1 MDKPSRPYA
10 TQPTPEDWARFH
22 REVAPWYAAGH
33 RLADEHHDPRPED
46 ERHPHVAG
54 GPGYALALVAA
65 AGGIVVGLWA
75 LIVAL
80 DAIAGT
86 L

>member
-1 MDKPSRPYA
+1 MNRPEQPYA

-22 REVAPWYAAGH
+22 AEVAPWYAAGH
-33 RLADEHHDPRPED
+33 RLADEHDPRPES
-46 ERHPHVAG
+46 ERTPHVSG
-54 GPGYALALVAA
+54 GGALGLLLCIGGALVF
-65 AGGIVVGLWA
+65 VGAFRL
-75 LIVAL
+75 LLVAL